1 MEKYLDGAEIPS
13 EEIKRVIRKGTL
25 SLQFV
30 PVLYGAS
37 FKNKGIHTLL
47 DAVIDYL
54 PSPVDVPAVKG
65 HHPRTLDIETRRA
78 SDDEPFSALVF
89 KITSDPFVGALSFFR
104 VYSGKAKI
112 GSFVFNAAKGK
123 DERVSRLLEM
133 HSNKRK
139 DIKEVYAGDIA
150 ALGSLKNLSTGD
162 TLCVRH
168 HPIVLESITFPEPV
182 VSAVIEPKSKIEHT
196 KLAEALGKL
205 SREDPTFKVIR
216 DPMTGQTLILG
227 MGELHLEVIMDRLG
241 REFGVSANLGKPKVA
256 YKETIT
262 AVAEG
267 ESKYIRQTGGRGQY
281 GHCKIAIEPLKR
293 GVGSTFIDN
302 SKEGVIPKEFVPDVE
317 KGVKE
322 AMETGI
328 LAGFP
333 VTDVKVTL
341 ITGSYHDV
349 DSSSIAFK
357 IAGSLAFK
365 DAASKADPVI
375 LEPVMR
381 LEVVSPDE
389 YLGDIVGDI
398 NTRRGKID
406 KMEMR
411 GGSRVVKAFVPL
423 DEMFG
428 YATSMRTITQGRG
441 LFSMEF
447 FNYKLTPLPI
457 MEGIIAQVEGR
468 IPVHR

>member
-1 MEKYLDGAEIPS
+1 
-13 EEIKRVIRKGTL
+13 
-25 SLQFV
+25 
-30 PVLYGAS
+30 
-37 FKNKGIHTLL
+37 
-47 DAVIDYL
+47 
-54 PSPVDVPAVKG
+54 
-65 HHPRTLDIETRRA
+65 
-78 SDDEPFSALVF
+78 
-89 KITSDPFVGALSFFR
+89 
-104 VYSGKAKI
+104 
-112 GSFVFNAAKGK
+112 
-123 DERVSRLLEM
+123 M

-375 LEPVMR
+375 LEPIMR